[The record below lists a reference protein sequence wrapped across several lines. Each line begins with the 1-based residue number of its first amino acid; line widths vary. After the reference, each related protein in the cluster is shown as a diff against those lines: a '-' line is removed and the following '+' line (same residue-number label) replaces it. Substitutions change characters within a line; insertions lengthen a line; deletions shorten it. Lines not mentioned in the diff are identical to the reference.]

1 MIEIRSLSKRF
12 GAFTAVDNLSFGVSR
27 GEVLGF
33 LGTNSA
39 GKSTTMKMLTGFL
52 APSGGTAVVCGHDVL
67 EEPLAVK
74 ERLG

>member
-12 GAFTAVDNLSFGVSR
+12 GAFTAVDNVSFGVSR